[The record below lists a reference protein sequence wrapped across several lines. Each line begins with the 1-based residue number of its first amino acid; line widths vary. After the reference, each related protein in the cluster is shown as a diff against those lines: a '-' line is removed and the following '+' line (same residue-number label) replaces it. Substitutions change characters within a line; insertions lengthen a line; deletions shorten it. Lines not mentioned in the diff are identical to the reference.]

1 MNIILFLLISGLF
14 TILYIW
20 SVRLVQRNILWN
32 KHKIIIELFD
42 YFQDKSYNVIY
53 TDQLIAYTSSG
64 SINLPKEE
72 LETIERNF
80 IKLAF
85 EIMGYENKKIIES
98 FFGNETSLINNM
110 VIYFRRRLENDTL
123 AKTINSNMQN

>member
-85 EIMGYENKKIIES
+85 EIMGHENKKILGS